1 MEKKDEMS
9 DTDKW
14 KKRMKE
20 QFEFELRIANAQS
33 KYLTHQKKSYLLA
46 SNTDSVQQLI
56 ENQINE
62 LTNILIEKKS
72 EYDKITRESKI
83 KVQQTEL
90 LEKKIK
96 AIQEIDIKIKKEQIE
111 NEGTIE
117 TMESVLK
124 IKDSRKQDEAY
135 NQQTL
140 LKQID
145 KLKQDIILIN
155 KESYDYEA
163 IYYQLSN
170 KIEKAKFYS
179 NQILQNRNNIYSKI
193 TEQDMK
199 NKYEKDEQELLIE
212 YYETIIKQKYMFIQ
226 SADERKEKQRQI
238 QEKAKNESFDK
249 EEVEKRHELQLS
261 MLYNK
266 YLRIKM
272 DELVKKYKKLEKVAD
287 KIRDICGSDDVNIM
301 VDTLLNKNKR
311 YNLACE
317 KIELNEQKRKV
328 LKKELKKL
336 NKKLEKMK
344 TQVLIETENHDNQK
358 EVKPI
363 EDKLEDVDKISLVK
377 KELELNKKLFETG
390 ERLNFVHLSYRK
402 VIDNINHLK
411 SYHDSHSIKEIEED
425 KKKKEEDKKKNEEDK
440 KKNEEY
446 KNDTVDLIEEKEK
459 NDENDGKAKVN
470 SKGKNEEY
478 KNHNV
483 DLTIE
488 KENNESENAGLE
500 KVKSEKND
508 ESENTEKEKE
518 NDGTEKENK
527 EEENENDGK
536 IKLTI
541 EEEKFISDY
550 KNFLK
555 ESSKTIDILFLMHSK
570 SKFLEIMKKKGEEQK
585 KLSNQKR
592 NTYAKSARVIR
603 KVTKRTTNRSILS
616 SLSRRKEPVRRFSIR
631 QKEIESSKKKTIDD
645 DLISKDEDKDIMKRF
660 IEENKR
666 ERANFLKVRSWVKK

>member
-1 MEKKDEMS
+1 MKMEKKDDMS

-14 KKRMKE
+14 KKRMQE
-20 QFEFELRIANAQS
+20 QYEFELRVANAQS
-33 KYLTHQKKSYLLA
+33 KYLTQEKKRYLLA

-72 EYDKITRESKI
+72 EYDKLTRESKI

-96 AIQEIDIKIKKEQIE
+96 AIQEIDVKIKKEQIE
-111 NEGTIE
+111 DKGTIE

-124 IKDSRKQDEAY
+124 LKDSRKQDENY
-135 NQQTL
+135 NQKTL

-155 KESYDYEA
+155 KESYEYET
-163 IYYQLSN
+163 INYQLS
-170 KIEKAKFYS
+170 KKLEKSKFYS

-193 TEQDMK
+193 IEQDMK
-199 NKYEKDEQELLIE
+199 NKYEKDEQELLIN

-272 DELVKKYKKLEKVAD
+272 NELVKEYKKIEKVAD
-287 KIRDICGSDDVNIM
+287 QIRDICGTDDLNIM

-311 YNLACE
+311 YSLACE
-317 KIELNEQKRKV
+317 KIELNEQKKKV

-344 TQVLIETENHDNQK
+344 TQILIETENKDYQK

-363 EDKLEDVDKISLVK
+363 EDKLEDIDKVTLVK
-377 KELELNKKLFETG
+377 KELELNKQLFETG
-390 ERLNFVHLSYRK
+390 ERLNFVQLAYRK

-411 SYHDSHSIKEIEED
+411 SYHEHHPIKEVEDFRKKYEDNYNETTNLTEEN
-425 KKKKEEDKKKNEEDK
+425 KKEESKVENEE
-440 KKNEEY
+440 
-446 KNDTVDLIEEKEK
+446 
-459 NDENDGKAKVN
+459 ENDGIDKAQ
-470 SKGKNEEY
+470 
-478 KNHNV
+478 
-483 DLTIE
+483 
-488 KENNESENAGLE
+488 
-500 KVKSEKND
+500 
-508 ESENTEKEKE
+508 
-518 NDGTEKENK
+518 K
-527 EEENENDGK
+527 EEEQFINDY
-536 IKLTI
+536 
-541 EEEKFISDY
+541 EA
-550 KNFLK
+550 FLR
-555 ESSKTIDILFLMHSK
+555 ESSKTFDILFLMHSK
-570 SKFLEIMKKKGEEQK
+570 LEFIEIMRAKGEEEK

-592 NTYAKSARVIR
+592 NTYSKSARVIR
-603 KVTKRTTNRSILS
+603 KVTKKRTRTILS
-616 SLSRRKEPVRRFSIR
+616 SLSRKKEPVRRFSIKPR
-631 QKEIESSKKKTIDD
+631 DIEVPQNKKIDD

-660 IEENKR
+660 IEEHKR
-666 ERANFLKVRSWVKK
+666 ERANFLKIRSWVKK

>member
-14 KKRMKE
+14 KKRMQE
-20 QFEFELRIANAQS
+20 QYEFELRVANAQS
-33 KYLTHQKKSYLLA
+33 KYLTHQKKRYLLA

-124 IKDSRKQDEAY
+124 IKDSRKQDENY
-135 NQQTL
+135 NQKTL

-155 KESYDYEA
+155 KESYEYET
-163 IYYQLSN
+163 INYQLS
-170 KIEKAKFYS
+170 KKLEKSKFYS

-193 TEQDMK
+193 IEQDMK
-199 NKYEKDEQELLIE
+199 NKYEKDEQELLIN

-226 SADERKEKQRQI
+226 SADERKEKKRQI

-272 DELVKKYKKLEKVAD
+272 NELVKEYKKIEKVAD
-287 KIRDICGSDDVNIM
+287 QIRDICGTDDLNIM

-311 YNLACE
+311 YSLACE
-317 KIELNEQKRKV
+317 KIELNEQKKKV

-344 TQVLIETENHDNQK
+344 TQILIETENKDYQK

-363 EDKLEDVDKISLVK
+363 EDKLEDIDKVTLVK
-377 KELELNKKLFETG
+377 KELELNKQLFETG
-390 ERLNFVHLSYRK
+390 ERLNFVQLAYRK

-411 SYHDSHSIKEIEED
+411 SYHEHHPIKEVEDFRKKYEDNYNETTNLTEEN
-425 KKKKEEDKKKNEEDK
+425 KKEESKVENEE
-440 KKNEEY
+440 
-446 KNDTVDLIEEKEK
+446 
-459 NDENDGKAKVN
+459 ENDGIDKAQ
-470 SKGKNEEY
+470 
-478 KNHNV
+478 
-483 DLTIE
+483 
-488 KENNESENAGLE
+488 
-500 KVKSEKND
+500 
-508 ESENTEKEKE
+508 
-518 NDGTEKENK
+518 K
-527 EEENENDGK
+527 EEEQFINDY
-536 IKLTI
+536 
-541 EEEKFISDY
+541 EA
-550 KNFLK
+550 FLR
-555 ESSKTIDILFLMHSK
+555 ESSKTFDILFLMHSK
-570 SKFLEIMKKKGEEQK
+570 LEFIEIMRAKGEEEK

-592 NTYAKSARVIR
+592 NTYSKSARVIR
-603 KVTKRTTNRSILS
+603 KVTKKRTRTILS
-616 SLSRRKEPVRRFSIR
+616 SLSRKKEPVRRFSIKPR
-631 QKEIESSKKKTIDD
+631 DIEVPQNKKIDD

-660 IEENKR
+660 IEEHKR
-666 ERANFLKVRSWVKK
+666 ERANFLKIRSWVKK

>member
-1 MEKKDEMS
+1 MKMEKKDDMS

-14 KKRMKE
+14 KKRMQE
-20 QFEFELRIANAQS
+20 QYEFELRVANAQS
-33 KYLTHQKKSYLLA
+33 KYLTHQKKRYLLA

-72 EYDKITRESKI
+72 EYDKLTRESKI

-96 AIQEIDIKIKKEQIE
+96 AIQEIDVKIKKEQIE
-111 NEGTIE
+111 DKGTIE

-124 IKDSRKQDEAY
+124 LKDSRKQDENY
-135 NQQTL
+135 NQKTL

-155 KESYDYEA
+155 KESYEYET
-163 IYYQLSN
+163 INYQLS
-170 KIEKAKFYS
+170 KKLEKSKFYS

-193 TEQDMK
+193 IEQDMK
-199 NKYEKDEQELLIE
+199 NKYEKDEQELLIN

-272 DELVKKYKKLEKVAD
+272 NELVKEYKKIEKVAD
-287 KIRDICGSDDVNIM
+287 QIRDICGTDDLNIM

-311 YNLACE
+311 YSLACE
-317 KIELNEQKRKV
+317 KIELNEQKKKV

-344 TQVLIETENHDNQK
+344 TQILIETENKDYQK

-363 EDKLEDVDKISLVK
+363 EDKLEDIDKVTLVK
-377 KELELNKKLFETG
+377 KELELNKQLFETG
-390 ERLNFVHLSYRK
+390 ERLNFVQLAYRK

-411 SYHDSHSIKEIEED
+411 SYHEHHPIKEVEDFRKKYEDNYNETTNLTEEN
-425 KKKKEEDKKKNEEDK
+425 KKEESKVENEE
-440 KKNEEY
+440 
-446 KNDTVDLIEEKEK
+446 
-459 NDENDGKAKVN
+459 ENDGIDKAQ
-470 SKGKNEEY
+470 
-478 KNHNV
+478 
-483 DLTIE
+483 
-488 KENNESENAGLE
+488 
-500 KVKSEKND
+500 
-508 ESENTEKEKE
+508 
-518 NDGTEKENK
+518 K
-527 EEENENDGK
+527 EEEQFINDY
-536 IKLTI
+536 
-541 EEEKFISDY
+541 EA
-550 KNFLK
+550 FLR
-555 ESSKTIDILFLMHSK
+555 ESSKTFDILFLMHSK
-570 SKFLEIMKKKGEEQK
+570 LEFIEIMRAKGEEEK

-592 NTYAKSARVIR
+592 NTYSKSARVIR
-603 KVTKRTTNRSILS
+603 KVTKKRTRTILS
-616 SLSRRKEPVRRFSIR
+616 SLSRKKEPVRRFSIKPR
-631 QKEIESSKKKTIDD
+631 DIEVPQNKKIDD

-660 IEENKR
+660 IEEHKR
-666 ERANFLKVRSWVKK
+666 ERANFLKIRSWVKK

>member
-1 MEKKDEMS
+1 MKMEKKDEMS
-9 DTDKW
+9 DTDIW
-14 KKRMKE
+14 KKQMKE
-20 QFEFELRIANAQS
+20 QYEFELRVANAQS
-33 KYLTHQKKSYLLA
+33 KYLTHQKKRYLLA

-72 EYDKITRESKI
+72 EYDKITREAKI
-83 KVQQTEL
+83 KVEQTEL
-90 LEKKIK
+90 LERKIK

-124 IKDSRKQDEAY
+124 LKDSRKQDENY
-135 NQQTL
+135 NQKTL

-155 KESYDYEA
+155 KEYYEYEA
-163 IYYQLSN
+163 INYQLTK
-170 KIEKAKFYS
+170 KIEKSQFYS
-179 NQILQNRNNIYSKI
+179 NQILQNRNNVYSKI
-193 TEQDMK
+193 VEQDMK

-272 DELVKKYKKLEKVAD
+272 NELVKEYKKIEKVAD
-287 KIRDICGSDDVNIM
+287 QIRDICGTDDLNIM

-311 YNLACE
+311 YSLACE
-317 KIELNEQKRKV
+317 KIELNEQKKKV

-344 TQVLIETENHDNQK
+344 TQILIETENKDYQK

-363 EDKLEDVDKISLVK
+363 EDKLEDIDKVTLVK
-377 KELELNKKLFETG
+377 KELELNKQLFETG
-390 ERLNFVHLSYRK
+390 ERLNFVQLAYRK

-411 SYHDSHSIKEIEED
+411 SYHEHHPIKEVEDFRKKYEDNYNETTNLTEEN
-425 KKKKEEDKKKNEEDK
+425 KKEESKVENEE
-440 KKNEEY
+440 
-446 KNDTVDLIEEKEK
+446 
-459 NDENDGKAKVN
+459 ENDGIDKAQ
-470 SKGKNEEY
+470 
-478 KNHNV
+478 
-483 DLTIE
+483 
-488 KENNESENAGLE
+488 
-500 KVKSEKND
+500 
-508 ESENTEKEKE
+508 
-518 NDGTEKENK
+518 K
-527 EEENENDGK
+527 EEEQFINDY
-536 IKLTI
+536 
-541 EEEKFISDY
+541 EA
-550 KNFLK
+550 FLR
-555 ESSKTIDILFLMHSK
+555 ESSKTFDILFLMHSK
-570 SKFLEIMKKKGEEQK
+570 LEFIEIMRAKGEEEK

-592 NTYAKSARVIR
+592 NTYSKSARVIR
-603 KVTKRTTNRSILS
+603 KVTKKRTRTILS
-616 SLSRRKEPVRRFSIR
+616 SLSRKKEPVRRFSIKPR
-631 QKEIESSKKKTIDD
+631 DIEVPQNKKIDD

-660 IEENKR
+660 IEEHKR
-666 ERANFLKVRSWVKK
+666 ERANFLKIRSWVKK

>member
-1 MEKKDEMS
+1 MKMEKKDDMS

-14 KKRMKE
+14 KKRMQE
-20 QFEFELRIANAQS
+20 QYEFELRVANAQS
-33 KYLTHQKKSYLLA
+33 KYLTQEKKRYLLA

-72 EYDKITRESKI
+72 EYDKLTRESKI

-96 AIQEIDIKIKKEQIE
+96 AIQEIDVKIKKEQIE
-111 NEGTIE
+111 DKGTIE

-124 IKDSRKQDEAY
+124 LKDSRKQDENY
-135 NQQTL
+135 NQKTL

-155 KESYDYEA
+155 KESYEYET
-163 IYYQLSN
+163 INYQLS
-170 KIEKAKFYS
+170 KKLEKSKFYS

-193 TEQDMK
+193 IEQDMK
-199 NKYEKDEQELLIE
+199 NKYEKDEQELLIN

-272 DELVKKYKKLEKVAD
+272 NELVKEYKKIEKVAD
-287 KIRDICGSDDVNIM
+287 QIRDICGTDDLNIM

-311 YNLACE
+311 YSLACE
-317 KIELNEQKRKV
+317 KIELNEQKKKV

-344 TQVLIETENHDNQK
+344 TQILIETENKDYQK

-363 EDKLEDVDKISLVK
+363 EDKLEDIDKVTLVK
-377 KELELNKKLFETG
+377 KELELNKQLFETG
-390 ERLNFVHLSYRK
+390 ERLNLVELAYRK

-411 SYHDSHSIKEIEED
+411 SYHEHHPIKEVEDFRKKYEDNYNETTNLTEEN
-425 KKKKEEDKKKNEEDK
+425 KKEESKVENEE
-440 KKNEEY
+440 
-446 KNDTVDLIEEKEK
+446 
-459 NDENDGKAKVN
+459 ENDGIDKAQ
-470 SKGKNEEY
+470 
-478 KNHNV
+478 
-483 DLTIE
+483 
-488 KENNESENAGLE
+488 
-500 KVKSEKND
+500 
-508 ESENTEKEKE
+508 
-518 NDGTEKENK
+518 K
-527 EEENENDGK
+527 EEEQFINDY
-536 IKLTI
+536 
-541 EEEKFISDY
+541 EA
-550 KNFLK
+550 FLR
-555 ESSKTIDILFLMHSK
+555 ESSKTFDILFLMHSK
-570 SKFLEIMKKKGEEQK
+570 LEFIEIMRAKGEEEK

-592 NTYAKSARVIR
+592 NTYSKSARVIR
-603 KVTKRTTNRSILS
+603 KVTKKRTRTILS
-616 SLSRRKEPVRRFSIR
+616 SLSRKKEPVRRFSIKPR
-631 QKEIESSKKKTIDD
+631 DIEVPQNKKIDD

-660 IEENKR
+660 IEEHKR
-666 ERANFLKVRSWVKK
+666 ERANFLKIRSWVKK

>member
-1 MEKKDEMS
+1 MKMEKKDDMS

-14 KKRMKE
+14 KKRMQE
-20 QFEFELRIANAQS
+20 QYEFELRVANAQS
-33 KYLTHQKKSYLLA
+33 KYLTQEKKRYLLA

-96 AIQEIDIKIKKEQIE
+96 AIQEIDVKIKKEQIE
-111 NEGTIE
+111 DKGTIE

-124 IKDSRKQDEAY
+124 LKDSRKQDENY
-135 NQQTL
+135 NQKTL

-155 KESYDYEA
+155 KEYYEYEA
-163 IYYQLSN
+163 INYQLTK
-170 KIEKAKFYS
+170 KIEKSQFYS
-179 NQILQNRNNIYSKI
+179 NQILQNRNNVYSKI
-193 TEQDMK
+193 VEQDMK

-272 DELVKKYKKLEKVAD
+272 NELVKEYKKIEKVAD
-287 KIRDICGSDDVNIM
+287 QIRDICGTDDLNIM

-311 YNLACE
+311 YSLACE
-317 KIELNEQKRKV
+317 KIELNEQKKKV

-344 TQVLIETENHDNQK
+344 TQILIETENKDYQK

-363 EDKLEDVDKISLVK
+363 EDKLEDIDKVTLVK
-377 KELELNKKLFETG
+377 KELELNKQLFETG
-390 ERLNFVHLSYRK
+390 ERLNFVQLAYRK

-411 SYHDSHSIKEIEED
+411 SYHEHHPIKEVEDFRKKYEDNYNETTNLTEEN
-425 KKKKEEDKKKNEEDK
+425 KKEESKVENEE
-440 KKNEEY
+440 
-446 KNDTVDLIEEKEK
+446 
-459 NDENDGKAKVN
+459 ENDGIDKAQ
-470 SKGKNEEY
+470 
-478 KNHNV
+478 
-483 DLTIE
+483 
-488 KENNESENAGLE
+488 
-500 KVKSEKND
+500 
-508 ESENTEKEKE
+508 
-518 NDGTEKENK
+518 K
-527 EEENENDGK
+527 EEEQFINDY
-536 IKLTI
+536 
-541 EEEKFISDY
+541 EA
-550 KNFLK
+550 FLR
-555 ESSKTIDILFLMHSK
+555 ESSKTFDILFLMHSK
-570 SKFLEIMKKKGEEQK
+570 LEFIEIMRAKGEEEK

-592 NTYAKSARVIR
+592 NTYSKSARVIR
-603 KVTKRTTNRSILS
+603 KVTKKRTRTILS
-616 SLSRRKEPVRRFSIR
+616 SLSRKKEPVRRFSIKPR
-631 QKEIESSKKKTIDD
+631 DIEVPQNKKIDD

-660 IEENKR
+660 IEEHKR
-666 ERANFLKVRSWVKK
+666 ERANFLKIRSWVKK

>member
-1 MEKKDEMS
+1 MKMEKKDEMS

-14 KKRMKE
+14 KKQMQE
-20 QFEFELRIANAQS
+20 QYEFELRVANAQS
-33 KYLTHQKKSYLLA
+33 KYLTHQKKRYLLA

-72 EYDKITRESKI
+72 EYDKITREAKI
-83 KVQQTEL
+83 KVEQTEL
-90 LEKKIK
+90 LERKIK

-124 IKDSRKQDEAY
+124 LKDSRKQDENY
-135 NQQTL
+135 NQKTL

-155 KESYDYEA
+155 KEYYEYEA
-163 IYYQLSN
+163 INYQLTK
-170 KIEKAKFYS
+170 KIEKSQFYS
-179 NQILQNRNNIYSKI
+179 NQILQNRNNVYSKI
-193 TEQDMK
+193 VEQDMK

-272 DELVKKYKKLEKVAD
+272 DELVKEYKKLEKVAD
-287 KIRDICGSDDVNIM
+287 NIRDIVGSDDLKIM

-311 YNLACE
+311 YSLACE
-317 KIELNEQKRKV
+317 KIELNEQKKKV

-344 TQVLIETENHDNQK
+344 TQILIETENKDYQK

-363 EDKLEDVDKISLVK
+363 EDKLEDIDKVTLVK
-377 KELELNKKLFETG
+377 KELELNKQLFETG
-390 ERLNFVHLSYRK
+390 ERLNFVQLAYRK

-411 SYHDSHSIKEIEED
+411 SYHEHHPIKEVEDFRKKYEDNYNETTNLTEEN
-425 KKKKEEDKKKNEEDK
+425 KKEESKVENEE
-440 KKNEEY
+440 
-446 KNDTVDLIEEKEK
+446 
-459 NDENDGKAKVN
+459 ENDGIDKAQ
-470 SKGKNEEY
+470 
-478 KNHNV
+478 
-483 DLTIE
+483 
-488 KENNESENAGLE
+488 
-500 KVKSEKND
+500 
-508 ESENTEKEKE
+508 
-518 NDGTEKENK
+518 K
-527 EEENENDGK
+527 EEEQFINDY
-536 IKLTI
+536 
-541 EEEKFISDY
+541 EA
-550 KNFLK
+550 FLR
-555 ESSKTIDILFLMHSK
+555 ESSKTFDILFLMNSK
-570 SKFLEIMKKKGEEQK
+570 LEFIEIMRAKGEEEK

-592 NTYAKSARVIR
+592 NTYSKSARVIM
-603 KVTKRTTNRSILS
+603 KVTKKRTRTILS
-616 SLSRRKEPVRRFSIR
+616 SLSRKKEPVRRFSIKPR
-631 QKEIESSKKKTIDD
+631 NIEVPQNKKIDD

-660 IEENKR
+660 IEEHKR
-666 ERANFLKVRSWVKK
+666 ERANFLKIRSWVKK

>member
-1 MEKKDEMS
+1 MKMEKKDDMS

-14 KKRMKE
+14 KKRMQE
-20 QFEFELRIANAQS
+20 QYEFELRVANAQS
-33 KYLTHQKKSYLLA
+33 KYLTQEKKRYLLA

-72 EYDKITRESKI
+72 EYDKLTRESKI

-96 AIQEIDIKIKKEQIE
+96 AIQEIDVKIKKEQIE
-111 NEGTIE
+111 DKGTIE

-124 IKDSRKQDEAY
+124 LKDSRKQDENY
-135 NQQTL
+135 NQKTL

-155 KESYDYEA
+155 KESYEYET
-163 IYYQLSN
+163 INYQLS
-170 KIEKAKFYS
+170 KKLEKSKFYS

-193 TEQDMK
+193 IEQDMK
-199 NKYEKDEQELLIE
+199 NKYEKDEQELLIN

-272 DELVKKYKKLEKVAD
+272 NELVKEYKKTEKVAD
-287 KIRDICGSDDVNIM
+287 QIRDICGTDDLNIM

-311 YNLACE
+311 YSLACE
-317 KIELNEQKRKV
+317 KIELNEQKKKV

-344 TQVLIETENHDNQK
+344 TQILIETENKDYQK

-363 EDKLEDVDKISLVK
+363 EDKLEDIDKVTLVK
-377 KELELNKKLFETG
+377 KELELNKQLFETG
-390 ERLNFVHLSYRK
+390 ERLNLVELAYRK

-411 SYHDSHSIKEIEED
+411 SYHEHHPIKEVEDFRKKYEDNYNETTNLTEEN
-425 KKKKEEDKKKNEEDK
+425 KKEESKVENEE
-440 KKNEEY
+440 
-446 KNDTVDLIEEKEK
+446 
-459 NDENDGKAKVN
+459 ENDGIDKAQ
-470 SKGKNEEY
+470 
-478 KNHNV
+478 
-483 DLTIE
+483 
-488 KENNESENAGLE
+488 
-500 KVKSEKND
+500 
-508 ESENTEKEKE
+508 
-518 NDGTEKENK
+518 K
-527 EEENENDGK
+527 EEEQFINDY
-536 IKLTI
+536 
-541 EEEKFISDY
+541 EA
-550 KNFLK
+550 FLR
-555 ESSKTIDILFLMHSK
+555 ESSKTFDILFLMHSK
-570 SKFLEIMKKKGEEQK
+570 LEFIEIMRAKGEEEK

-592 NTYAKSARVIR
+592 NTYSKSAKVIR
-603 KVTKRTTNRSILS
+603 KVNKKRTRTILS
-616 SLSRRKEPVRRFSIR
+616 SLSRKKEPVRRFSIKPR
-631 QKEIESSKKKTIDD
+631 DIKVPQNKKIDD

-660 IEENKR
+660 IEEHKR
-666 ERANFLKVRSWVKK
+666 ERANFLKIRSWVKK

>member
-1 MEKKDEMS
+1 MKMEKKDEMS

-14 KKRMKE
+14 KKRMQE
-20 QFEFELRIANAQS
+20 QYEFELRVANAQS
-33 KYLTHQKKSYLLA
+33 KYLTQEKKRYLLA

-72 EYDKITRESKI
+72 EYDKLTRESKI

-96 AIQEIDIKIKKEQIE
+96 AIQEIDVKIKKEQIE
-111 NEGTIE
+111 DKGTIE

-124 IKDSRKQDEAY
+124 LKDSRKQDENY
-135 NQQTL
+135 NQKTL

-155 KESYDYEA
+155 KESYEYET
-163 IYYQLSN
+163 INYQLS
-170 KIEKAKFYS
+170 KKLEKSKFYS

-193 TEQDMK
+193 IEQDMK
-199 NKYEKDEQELLIE
+199 NKYEKDEQELLIN

-272 DELVKKYKKLEKVAD
+272 NELVKEYKKIEKVAD
-287 KIRDICGSDDVNIM
+287 QIRDICGTDDLNIM

-311 YNLACE
+311 YSLACE
-317 KIELNEQKRKV
+317 KIELNEQKKKV

-344 TQVLIETENHDNQK
+344 TQILIETENKDYQK

-363 EDKLEDVDKISLVK
+363 EDKLEDIDKVTLVK
-377 KELELNKKLFETG
+377 KELELNKQLFETG
-390 ERLNFVHLSYRK
+390 ERLNFVQLAYRK

-411 SYHDSHSIKEIEED
+411 SYHEHHPIKEVEDFRKKYEDNYNETTNLTEEN
-425 KKKKEEDKKKNEEDK
+425 KKEESKVENEE
-440 KKNEEY
+440 
-446 KNDTVDLIEEKEK
+446 
-459 NDENDGKAKVN
+459 ENDGIDKAQ
-470 SKGKNEEY
+470 
-478 KNHNV
+478 
-483 DLTIE
+483 
-488 KENNESENAGLE
+488 
-500 KVKSEKND
+500 
-508 ESENTEKEKE
+508 
-518 NDGTEKENK
+518 K
-527 EEENENDGK
+527 EEEQFINDY
-536 IKLTI
+536 
-541 EEEKFISDY
+541 EA
-550 KNFLK
+550 FLR
-555 ESSKTIDILFLMHSK
+555 ESSKTFDILFLMHSK
-570 SKFLEIMKKKGEEQK
+570 LEFIEIMRAKGEEEK

-592 NTYAKSARVIR
+592 NTYSKSARVIR
-603 KVTKRTTNRSILS
+603 KVTKKRTRTILS
-616 SLSRRKEPVRRFSIR
+616 SLSRKKEPVRRFSIKPR
-631 QKEIESSKKKTIDD
+631 DIEVPQNKKIDD

-660 IEENKR
+660 IEEHKR
-666 ERANFLKVRSWVKK
+666 ERANFLKIRSWVKK

>member
-1 MEKKDEMS
+1 MEKKDDMS

-14 KKRMKE
+14 KKRMQE
-20 QFEFELRIANAQS
+20 QYEFELRVANAQS
-33 KYLTHQKKSYLLA
+33 KYLTQEKKRYLLA

-72 EYDKITRESKI
+72 EYDKLTRESKI

-96 AIQEIDIKIKKEQIE
+96 AIQEIDVKIKKEQIE
-111 NEGTIE
+111 DKGTIE

-124 IKDSRKQDEAY
+124 LKDSRKQDENY
-135 NQQTL
+135 NQKTL

-155 KESYDYEA
+155 KESYEYET
-163 IYYQLSN
+163 INYQLS
-170 KIEKAKFYS
+170 KKLEKSKFYS

-193 TEQDMK
+193 IEQDMK
-199 NKYEKDEQELLIE
+199 NKYEKDEQELLIN

-272 DELVKKYKKLEKVAD
+272 NELVKEYKKIEKVAD
-287 KIRDICGSDDVNIM
+287 QIRDICGTDDLNIM

-311 YNLACE
+311 YSLACE
-317 KIELNEQKRKV
+317 KIELNEQKKKV

-344 TQVLIETENHDNQK
+344 TQILIETENKDYQK

-363 EDKLEDVDKISLVK
+363 EDKLEDIDKVTLVK
-377 KELELNKKLFETG
+377 KELELNKQLFETG
-390 ERLNFVHLSYRK
+390 ERLNFVQLAYRK

-411 SYHDSHSIKEIEED
+411 SYNEHHPIKEVEDFRKKYEDNYNETTNLTEEN
-425 KKKKEEDKKKNEEDK
+425 KKEESKVENEE
-440 KKNEEY
+440 
-446 KNDTVDLIEEKEK
+446 
-459 NDENDGKAKVN
+459 ENDGIDKAQ
-470 SKGKNEEY
+470 
-478 KNHNV
+478 
-483 DLTIE
+483 
-488 KENNESENAGLE
+488 
-500 KVKSEKND
+500 
-508 ESENTEKEKE
+508 
-518 NDGTEKENK
+518 K
-527 EEENENDGK
+527 EEEQFINDY
-536 IKLTI
+536 
-541 EEEKFISDY
+541 EA
-550 KNFLK
+550 FLR
-555 ESSKTIDILFLMHSK
+555 ESSKTFDILFLMHSK
-570 SKFLEIMKKKGEEQK
+570 LEFIEIMRAKGEEEK

-592 NTYAKSARVIR
+592 NTYSKSARVIR
-603 KVTKRTTNRSILS
+603 KVTKKRTRTILS
-616 SLSRRKEPVRRFSIR
+616 SLSRKKEPVRRFSIKPR
-631 QKEIESSKKKTIDD
+631 DIEVPQNKKIDD

-660 IEENKR
+660 IEEHKR
-666 ERANFLKVRSWVKK
+666 ERANFLKIRSWVKK

>member
-1 MEKKDEMS
+1 
-9 DTDKW
+9 
-14 KKRMKE
+14 
-20 QFEFELRIANAQS
+20 
-33 KYLTHQKKSYLLA
+33 
-46 SNTDSVQQLI
+46 
-56 ENQINE
+56 
-62 LTNILIEKKS
+62 
-72 EYDKITRESKI
+72 
-83 KVQQTEL
+83 
-90 LEKKIK
+90 
-96 AIQEIDIKIKKEQIE
+96 
-111 NEGTIE
+111 
-117 TMESVLK
+117 
-124 IKDSRKQDEAY
+124 
-135 NQQTL
+135 
-140 LKQID
+140 
-145 KLKQDIILIN
+145 
-155 KESYDYEA
+155 
-163 IYYQLSN
+163 
-170 KIEKAKFYS
+170 
-179 NQILQNRNNIYSKI
+179 
-193 TEQDMK
+193 
-199 NKYEKDEQELLIE
+199 
-212 YYETIIKQKYMFIQ
+212 MFIQ

-272 DELVKKYKKLEKVAD
+272 DELVKEYKKLEKVAD
-287 KIRDICGSDDVNIM
+287 QIRDICGTDDVNIM

-336 NKKLEKMK
+336 NKKLEKKK
-344 TQVLIETENHDNQK
+344 TQVLIETENYDNQK

-363 EDKLEDVDKISLVK
+363 EDKLEDVDKVSLVK

-390 ERLNFVHLSYRK
+390 ERLNLVHLSYRK

-411 SYHDSHSIKEIEED
+411 SYHDSHSIKEIEEY
-425 KKKKEEDKKKNEEDK
+425 KKKND
-440 KKNEEY
+440 EY
-446 KNDTVDLIEEKEK
+446 YNDTTNPTQEKQK
-459 NDENDGKAKVN
+459 NDENYKIEKVN
-470 SKGKNEEY
+470 TEE
-478 KNHNV
+478 
-483 DLTIE
+483 E
-488 KENNESENAGLE
+488 K
-500 KVKSEKND
+500 KND
-508 ESENTEKEKE
+508 GIVKVNT
-518 NDGTEKENK
+518 

-536 IKLTI
+536 IKLNI

-550 KNFLK
+550 ENFLK
-555 ESSKTIDILFLMHSK
+555 ESNKTIDILFLMHSK
-570 SKFLEIMKKKGEEQK
+570 LEFLEIMKKKGEEQK

>member
-1 MEKKDEMS
+1 MKMEKKDEMS

-14 KKRMKE
+14 KKQMQE
-20 QFEFELRIANAQS
+20 QYEFELRVANAQS
-33 KYLTHQKKSYLLA
+33 KYLTHQKKRYLLA

-72 EYDKITRESKI
+72 EYDKLTRESKI

-96 AIQEIDIKIKKEQIE
+96 AIQEIDVKIKKEQIE
-111 NEGTIE
+111 DKGTIE

-124 IKDSRKQDEAY
+124 LKDSRKQDENY
-135 NQQTL
+135 NQKTL

-155 KESYDYEA
+155 KESYEYET
-163 IYYQLSN
+163 INYQLS
-170 KIEKAKFYS
+170 KKLEKSKFYS

-193 TEQDMK
+193 IEQDMK
-199 NKYEKDEQELLIE
+199 NKYEKDEQELLIN

-249 EEVEKRHELQLS
+249 EEVEKRNELQLS

-272 DELVKKYKKLEKVAD
+272 NELVKEYKKIEKVAD
-287 KIRDICGSDDVNIM
+287 QIRDICGTDDLNIM

-311 YNLACE
+311 YSLACE
-317 KIELNEQKRKV
+317 KIELNEQKKKV

-344 TQVLIETENHDNQK
+344 TQILIETENKDYQK

-363 EDKLEDVDKISLVK
+363 EDKLEDIDKVTLVK
-377 KELELNKKLFETG
+377 KELELNKQLFETG
-390 ERLNFVHLSYRK
+390 ERLNFVQLAYRK

-411 SYHDSHSIKEIEED
+411 SYHEHHPIKEVEDFRKKYEDNYNETTNLTEEN
-425 KKKKEEDKKKNEEDK
+425 KKEESKVENEE
-440 KKNEEY
+440 
-446 KNDTVDLIEEKEK
+446 
-459 NDENDGKAKVN
+459 ENDGIDKAQ
-470 SKGKNEEY
+470 
-478 KNHNV
+478 
-483 DLTIE
+483 
-488 KENNESENAGLE
+488 
-500 KVKSEKND
+500 
-508 ESENTEKEKE
+508 
-518 NDGTEKENK
+518 K
-527 EEENENDGK
+527 EEEQFINDY
-536 IKLTI
+536 
-541 EEEKFISDY
+541 EA
-550 KNFLK
+550 FLR
-555 ESSKTIDILFLMHSK
+555 ESSKTFDILFLMHSK
-570 SKFLEIMKKKGEEQK
+570 LEFIEIMRAKGEEEK

-592 NTYAKSARVIR
+592 NTYSKSARVIR
-603 KVTKRTTNRSILS
+603 KVTKKRTRTILS
-616 SLSRRKEPVRRFSIR
+616 SLSRKKEPVRRFSIKPR
-631 QKEIESSKKKTIDD
+631 DIEVPQNKKIDD

-660 IEENKR
+660 IEEHKR
-666 ERANFLKVRSWVKK
+666 ERANFLKIRSWVKK

>member
-1 MEKKDEMS
+1 MKMEKKDEMS

-14 KKRMKE
+14 KKRMQE
-20 QFEFELRIANAQS
+20 QYEFELRVANAQS
-33 KYLTHQKKSYLLA
+33 KYLTHQKKRYLLA

-72 EYDKITRESKI
+72 EYDKLTRESKI

-124 IKDSRKQDEAY
+124 LKDSRKQDENY
-135 NQQTL
+135 NQKTL

-155 KESYDYEA
+155 KESYEYET
-163 IYYQLSN
+163 INYQLS
-170 KIEKAKFYS
+170 KKLEKSKFYS

-193 TEQDMK
+193 IEQDMK
-199 NKYEKDEQELLIE
+199 NKYEKDEQELLIN

-272 DELVKKYKKLEKVAD
+272 NELVKEYKKIEKVAD
-287 KIRDICGSDDVNIM
+287 QIRDICGTDDLNIM

-311 YNLACE
+311 YSLACE
-317 KIELNEQKRKV
+317 KIELNEQKKKV

-344 TQVLIETENHDNQK
+344 TQILIETENKDYQK

-363 EDKLEDVDKISLVK
+363 EDKLEDIDKVTLVK
-377 KELELNKKLFETG
+377 KELELNKQLFETG
-390 ERLNFVHLSYRK
+390 ERLNFVQLAYRK

-411 SYHDSHSIKEIEED
+411 SYHEHHPIKEVEDFRKKYEDNYNETTNLTEEN
-425 KKKKEEDKKKNEEDK
+425 KKEESKVENEE
-440 KKNEEY
+440 
-446 KNDTVDLIEEKEK
+446 
-459 NDENDGKAKVN
+459 ENDGIDKAQ
-470 SKGKNEEY
+470 
-478 KNHNV
+478 
-483 DLTIE
+483 
-488 KENNESENAGLE
+488 
-500 KVKSEKND
+500 
-508 ESENTEKEKE
+508 
-518 NDGTEKENK
+518 K
-527 EEENENDGK
+527 EEEQFINDY
-536 IKLTI
+536 
-541 EEEKFISDY
+541 EA
-550 KNFLK
+550 FLR
-555 ESSKTIDILFLMHSK
+555 ESSKTFDILFLMHSK
-570 SKFLEIMKKKGEEQK
+570 LEFIEIMRAKGEEEK

-592 NTYAKSARVIR
+592 NTYSKSARVIR
-603 KVTKRTTNRSILS
+603 KVTKKRTRTILS
-616 SLSRRKEPVRRFSIR
+616 SLSRKKEPVRRFSIKPR
-631 QKEIESSKKKTIDD
+631 DIEVPQNKKIDD

-660 IEENKR
+660 IEEHKR
-666 ERANFLKVRSWVKK
+666 ERANFLKIRSWVKK

>member
-1 MEKKDEMS
+1 MEKKDDMS

-14 KKRMKE
+14 KKRMQE
-20 QFEFELRIANAQS
+20 QYEFELRVANAQS
-33 KYLTHQKKSYLLA
+33 KYLTQEKKRYLLA

-72 EYDKITRESKI
+72 EYDKLTRESKI

-96 AIQEIDIKIKKEQIE
+96 AIQEIDVKIKKEQIE
-111 NEGTIE
+111 DKGTIE

-124 IKDSRKQDEAY
+124 LKDSRKQDENY
-135 NQQTL
+135 NQKTL

-155 KESYDYEA
+155 KESYEYET
-163 IYYQLSN
+163 INYQLS
-170 KIEKAKFYS
+170 KKLEKSKFYS

-193 TEQDMK
+193 IEQDMK
-199 NKYEKDEQELLIE
+199 NKYEKDEQELLIN

-272 DELVKKYKKLEKVAD
+272 NELVKEYKKIEKVAD
-287 KIRDICGSDDVNIM
+287 QIRDICGTDDLNIM

-311 YNLACE
+311 YSLACE
-317 KIELNEQKRKV
+317 KIELNEQKKKV

-344 TQVLIETENHDNQK
+344 TQILIETENKDYQK

-363 EDKLEDVDKISLVK
+363 EDKLEDIDKVTLVK
-377 KELELNKKLFETG
+377 KELELNKQLFETG
-390 ERLNFVHLSYRK
+390 ERLNFVQLAYRK

-411 SYHDSHSIKEIEED
+411 SYHEHHPIKEVEDFRKKYEDNYNETTNLTEEN
-425 KKKKEEDKKKNEEDK
+425 KKEESKVENEE
-440 KKNEEY
+440 
-446 KNDTVDLIEEKEK
+446 
-459 NDENDGKAKVN
+459 ENDGIDKAQ
-470 SKGKNEEY
+470 
-478 KNHNV
+478 
-483 DLTIE
+483 
-488 KENNESENAGLE
+488 
-500 KVKSEKND
+500 
-508 ESENTEKEKE
+508 
-518 NDGTEKENK
+518 K
-527 EEENENDGK
+527 EEEQFINDY
-536 IKLTI
+536 
-541 EEEKFISDY
+541 EA
-550 KNFLK
+550 FLR
-555 ESSKTIDILFLMHSK
+555 ESSKTFDILFLMHSK
-570 SKFLEIMKKKGEEQK
+570 LEFIEIMRAKGEEEK

-592 NTYAKSARVIR
+592 NTYSKSARVIR
-603 KVTKRTTNRSILS
+603 KVTKKRTRTILS
-616 SLSRRKEPVRRFSIR
+616 SLSRKKEPVRRFSIKPR
-631 QKEIESSKKKTIDD
+631 DIEVPQNKKIDD

-660 IEENKR
+660 IEEHKR
-666 ERANFLKVRSWVKK
+666 ERANFLKIRSWVKK

>member
-1 MEKKDEMS
+1 MKMEKKDDMS

-14 KKRMKE
+14 KKRMQE
-20 QFEFELRIANAQS
+20 QYEFELRVANAQS
-33 KYLTHQKKSYLLA
+33 KYLTQEKKRYLLA

-72 EYDKITRESKI
+72 EYDKLTRESKI

-96 AIQEIDIKIKKEQIE
+96 AIQEIDVKIKKEQIE
-111 NEGTIE
+111 DKGTIE

-124 IKDSRKQDEAY
+124 LKDSRKQDENY
-135 NQQTL
+135 NQKTL

-155 KESYDYEA
+155 KESYEYET
-163 IYYQLSN
+163 INYQLS
-170 KIEKAKFYS
+170 KKLEKSKFYS

-193 TEQDMK
+193 IEQDMK

-272 DELVKKYKKLEKVAD
+272 NELVKEYKKIEKVAD
-287 KIRDICGSDDVNIM
+287 QIRDICGTDDLNIM

-311 YNLACE
+311 YSLACE
-317 KIELNEQKRKV
+317 KIELNEQKKKV

-344 TQVLIETENHDNQK
+344 TQILIETENKDYQK

-363 EDKLEDVDKISLVK
+363 EDKLEDIDKVTLVK
-377 KELELNKKLFETG
+377 KELELNKQLFETG
-390 ERLNFVHLSYRK
+390 ERLNFVQLAYRK

-411 SYHDSHSIKEIEED
+411 SYHEHHPIKEVEDFRKKYEDNYNETTNLTEEN
-425 KKKKEEDKKKNEEDK
+425 KKEESKVENEE
-440 KKNEEY
+440 
-446 KNDTVDLIEEKEK
+446 
-459 NDENDGKAKVN
+459 ENDGIDKAQ
-470 SKGKNEEY
+470 
-478 KNHNV
+478 
-483 DLTIE
+483 
-488 KENNESENAGLE
+488 
-500 KVKSEKND
+500 
-508 ESENTEKEKE
+508 
-518 NDGTEKENK
+518 K
-527 EEENENDGK
+527 EEEQFINDY
-536 IKLTI
+536 
-541 EEEKFISDY
+541 EA
-550 KNFLK
+550 FLR
-555 ESSKTIDILFLMHSK
+555 ESSKTFDILFLMHSK
-570 SKFLEIMKKKGEEQK
+570 LEFIEIMRAKGEEEK

-592 NTYAKSARVIR
+592 NTYSKSARVIR
-603 KVTKRTTNRSILS
+603 KVTKKRTRTILS
-616 SLSRRKEPVRRFSIR
+616 SLSRKKEPVRRFSIKPR
-631 QKEIESSKKKTIDD
+631 DIEVPQNKKIDD

-660 IEENKR
+660 IEEHKR
-666 ERANFLKVRSWVKK
+666 ERANFLKIRSWVKK

>member
-1 MEKKDEMS
+1 MKMEKKDDMS

-14 KKRMKE
+14 KKRMQE
-20 QFEFELRIANAQS
+20 QYEFELRVANAQS
-33 KYLTHQKKSYLLA
+33 KYLTQEKKRYLLA

-72 EYDKITRESKI
+72 EYDKLTRESKI

-96 AIQEIDIKIKKEQIE
+96 AIQEIDVKIKKEQIE
-111 NEGTIE
+111 DKGTIE

-124 IKDSRKQDEAY
+124 LKDSRKQDENY
-135 NQQTL
+135 NQKTL

-155 KESYDYEA
+155 KESYEYET
-163 IYYQLSN
+163 INYQLS
-170 KIEKAKFYS
+170 KKLEKSKFYS

-193 TEQDMK
+193 IEQGMK
-199 NKYEKDEQELLIE
+199 NKYEKDEQELLIN

-272 DELVKKYKKLEKVAD
+272 NELVKEYKKIEKVAD
-287 KIRDICGSDDVNIM
+287 QIRDICGTDDLNIM

-311 YNLACE
+311 YSLACE
-317 KIELNEQKRKV
+317 KIELNEQKKKV

-344 TQVLIETENHDNQK
+344 TQILIETENKDYQK

-363 EDKLEDVDKISLVK
+363 EDKLEDIDKVTLVK
-377 KELELNKKLFETG
+377 KELELNKQLFETG
-390 ERLNFVHLSYRK
+390 ERLNFVQLAYRK

-411 SYHDSHSIKEIEED
+411 SYHEHHPIKEVEDFRKKYEDNYNETTNLTEEN
-425 KKKKEEDKKKNEEDK
+425 KKEESKVENEE
-440 KKNEEY
+440 
-446 KNDTVDLIEEKEK
+446 
-459 NDENDGKAKVN
+459 ENDGIDKAQ
-470 SKGKNEEY
+470 
-478 KNHNV
+478 
-483 DLTIE
+483 
-488 KENNESENAGLE
+488 
-500 KVKSEKND
+500 
-508 ESENTEKEKE
+508 
-518 NDGTEKENK
+518 K
-527 EEENENDGK
+527 EEEQFINDY
-536 IKLTI
+536 
-541 EEEKFISDY
+541 EA
-550 KNFLK
+550 FLR
-555 ESSKTIDILFLMHSK
+555 ESSKTFDILFLMHSK
-570 SKFLEIMKKKGEEQK
+570 LEFIEIMRAKGEEEK

-592 NTYAKSARVIR
+592 NTYSKSARVIR
-603 KVTKRTTNRSILS
+603 KVTKKRTRTILS
-616 SLSRRKEPVRRFSIR
+616 SLSRKKEPVRRFSIKPR
-631 QKEIESSKKKTIDD
+631 NIEVPQNKKIDD

-660 IEENKR
+660 IEEHKR
-666 ERANFLKVRSWVKK
+666 ERANFLKIRSWVKK

>member
-1 MEKKDEMS
+1 MKKKDDMS

-14 KKRMKE
+14 KKRMQE
-20 QFEFELRIANAQS
+20 QYEFELRVANAQS
-33 KYLTHQKKSYLLA
+33 KYLTQEKKRYLLA

-72 EYDKITRESKI
+72 EYDKLTRESKI

-96 AIQEIDIKIKKEQIE
+96 AIQEIDVKIKKEQIE
-111 NEGTIE
+111 DKGTIE

-124 IKDSRKQDEAY
+124 LKDSRKQDENY
-135 NQQTL
+135 NQKTL

-155 KESYDYEA
+155 KESYEYET
-163 IYYQLSN
+163 INYQLS
-170 KIEKAKFYS
+170 KKLEKSKFYS

-193 TEQDMK
+193 IEQDMK
-199 NKYEKDEQELLIE
+199 NKYEKDEQELLIN

-272 DELVKKYKKLEKVAD
+272 NELVKEYKKIEKVAD
-287 KIRDICGSDDVNIM
+287 QIRDICGTDDLNIM

-311 YNLACE
+311 YSLACE
-317 KIELNEQKRKV
+317 KIELNEQKKKV

-344 TQVLIETENHDNQK
+344 TQILIETENKDYQK

-363 EDKLEDVDKISLVK
+363 EDKLDDIDKVTLVK
-377 KELELNKKLFETG
+377 KELELNKQLFETG
-390 ERLNFVHLSYRK
+390 ERLNFVQLAYRK

-411 SYHDSHSIKEIEED
+411 SYHEHHPIKEVEDFRKKYEDNYNETTNLTEEN
-425 KKKKEEDKKKNEEDK
+425 KKEESKVENEE
-440 KKNEEY
+440 
-446 KNDTVDLIEEKEK
+446 
-459 NDENDGKAKVN
+459 ENDGIDKAQ
-470 SKGKNEEY
+470 
-478 KNHNV
+478 
-483 DLTIE
+483 
-488 KENNESENAGLE
+488 
-500 KVKSEKND
+500 
-508 ESENTEKEKE
+508 
-518 NDGTEKENK
+518 K
-527 EEENENDGK
+527 EEEQFINDY
-536 IKLTI
+536 
-541 EEEKFISDY
+541 EA
-550 KNFLK
+550 FLR
-555 ESSKTIDILFLMHSK
+555 ESSKTFDILFLMHSK
-570 SKFLEIMKKKGEEQK
+570 LEFIEIMRAKGEEEK

-592 NTYAKSARVIR
+592 NTYSKSARVIR
-603 KVTKRTTNRSILS
+603 KVTKKITRTILS
-616 SLSRRKEPVRRFSIR
+616 SLSRKKEPVRRFSIKPR
-631 QKEIESSKKKTIDD
+631 DIEVPQNKKIDD

-660 IEENKR
+660 IEEHKR
-666 ERANFLKVRSWVKK
+666 ERANFLKIRSWVKK

>member
-1 MEKKDEMS
+1 MKMEKKDEMS

-14 KKRMKE
+14 KKRMQE
-20 QFEFELRIANAQS
+20 QYEFELRVANAQS
-33 KYLTHQKKSYLLA
+33 KYLTQEKKRYLLA

-72 EYDKITRESKI
+72 EYDKLTRESKI

-96 AIQEIDIKIKKEQIE
+96 AIQEIDVKIKKEQIE
-111 NEGTIE
+111 DKGTIE

-124 IKDSRKQDEAY
+124 LKDSRKQDENY
-135 NQQTL
+135 NQKTL

-155 KESYDYEA
+155 KESYEYET
-163 IYYQLSN
+163 INYHLS
-170 KIEKAKFYS
+170 KKLEKSKFYS

-193 TEQDMK
+193 IEQDMK
-199 NKYEKDEQELLIE
+199 NKYEKDEQELLIN

-272 DELVKKYKKLEKVAD
+272 NELVKEYKKIEKVAD
-287 KIRDICGSDDVNIM
+287 QIRDICGTDDLNIM

-311 YNLACE
+311 YSLACE
-317 KIELNEQKRKV
+317 KIELNEQKKKV

-344 TQVLIETENHDNQK
+344 TQILIETENKDYQK

-363 EDKLEDVDKISLVK
+363 EDKLEDIDKVTLVK
-377 KELELNKKLFETG
+377 KELELNKQLFETG
-390 ERLNFVHLSYRK
+390 ERLNFVQLAYRK

-411 SYHDSHSIKEIEED
+411 SYHEHHPIKEVEDFRKKYEDNYNETTNLTEEN
-425 KKKKEEDKKKNEEDK
+425 KKEESKVENEE
-440 KKNEEY
+440 
-446 KNDTVDLIEEKEK
+446 
-459 NDENDGKAKVN
+459 ENDGIDKAQ
-470 SKGKNEEY
+470 
-478 KNHNV
+478 
-483 DLTIE
+483 
-488 KENNESENAGLE
+488 
-500 KVKSEKND
+500 
-508 ESENTEKEKE
+508 
-518 NDGTEKENK
+518 K
-527 EEENENDGK
+527 EEEQFINDY
-536 IKLTI
+536 
-541 EEEKFISDY
+541 EA
-550 KNFLK
+550 FLR
-555 ESSKTIDILFLMHSK
+555 ESSKTFDILFLMHSK
-570 SKFLEIMKKKGEEQK
+570 LEFIEIMRAKGEEERK
-585 KLSNQKR
+585 INNQKR
-592 NTYAKSARVIR
+592 NTYSKSARVIR
-603 KVTKRTTNRSILS
+603 KVTKKRTRTILS
-616 SLSRRKEPVRRFSIR
+616 SLSRKKEPVRRFSIKPR
-631 QKEIESSKKKTIDD
+631 DIEVPQNKKIDD

-660 IEENKR
+660 IEEHKR
-666 ERANFLKVRSWVKK
+666 ERANFLKIRSWVKK

>member
-1 MEKKDEMS
+1 MKMEKKDDMS

-14 KKRMKE
+14 KKRMQE
-20 QFEFELRIANAQS
+20 QYEFELRVANAQS
-33 KYLTHQKKSYLLA
+33 KYLTQEKKRYLLA

-72 EYDKITRESKI
+72 EYDKLTRESKI

-96 AIQEIDIKIKKEQIE
+96 AIQEIDVKIKKEQIE
-111 NEGTIE
+111 DKGTIE

-124 IKDSRKQDEAY
+124 LKDSRKQDENY
-135 NQQTL
+135 NQKTL

-155 KESYDYEA
+155 KESYEYET
-163 IYYQLSN
+163 INYQLS
-170 KIEKAKFYS
+170 KKLEKSKFYS

-193 TEQDMK
+193 IEQDMK
-199 NKYEKDEQELLIE
+199 NKYEKDEQELLIN

-272 DELVKKYKKLEKVAD
+272 NELVKEYKKIEKVAD
-287 KIRDICGSDDVNIM
+287 QIRDICGTDDLNIM

-311 YNLACE
+311 YSLACE
-317 KIELNEQKRKV
+317 KIELNEQKKKV

-344 TQVLIETENHDNQK
+344 TQILIETENKDYQK

-363 EDKLEDVDKISLVK
+363 EDKLEDIDKVTLVK
-377 KELELNKKLFETG
+377 KELELNKQLFETG
-390 ERLNFVHLSYRK
+390 ERLNFVQLAYRK

-411 SYHDSHSIKEIEED
+411 SYHEHHPIKEVEDFRKKYEDNYNETTNLTEEN
-425 KKKKEEDKKKNEEDK
+425 KKEESKVENEE
-440 KKNEEY
+440 
-446 KNDTVDLIEEKEK
+446 
-459 NDENDGKAKVN
+459 ENDGIDKAQ
-470 SKGKNEEY
+470 
-478 KNHNV
+478 
-483 DLTIE
+483 
-488 KENNESENAGLE
+488 
-500 KVKSEKND
+500 
-508 ESENTEKEKE
+508 
-518 NDGTEKENK
+518 K
-527 EEENENDGK
+527 EEEQFINDY
-536 IKLTI
+536 
-541 EEEKFISDY
+541 EA
-550 KNFLK
+550 FLR
-555 ESSKTIDILFLMHSK
+555 ESSKTFDILFLMHSK
-570 SKFLEIMKKKGEEQK
+570 LEFIEIMRAKGEEERK
-585 KLSNQKR
+585 INNQKR
-592 NTYAKSARVIR
+592 NTYSKSARVIR
-603 KVTKRTTNRSILS
+603 KVTKKRTRTILS
-616 SLSRRKEPVRRFSIR
+616 SLSRKKEPVRRFSIKPR
-631 QKEIESSKKKTIDD
+631 DIEVPQNKKIDD

-660 IEENKR
+660 IEEHKR
-666 ERANFLKVRSWVKK
+666 ERANFLKIRSWVKK

>member
-9 DTDKW
+9 DTDIW
-14 KKRMKE
+14 KKQMKE
-20 QFEFELRIANAQS
+20 QYEFELRVANAQS
-33 KYLTHQKKSYLLA
+33 KYLTHQKKRYLLA

-72 EYDKITRESKI
+72 EYDKITRESII

-124 IKDSRKQDEAY
+124 IKDSRKQDENY
-135 NQQTL
+135 NQKTL

-163 IYYQLSN
+163 INYQLTK

-272 DELVKKYKKLEKVAD
+272 DELVKEYKKLEKVAD
-287 KIRDICGSDDVNIM
+287 QIRDICGTDDVNIM

-336 NKKLEKMK
+336 NKKLEKKK
-344 TQVLIETENHDNQK
+344 TQVLIETENYDNQK

-363 EDKLEDVDKISLVK
+363 EDKLEDVDKVSLVK

-390 ERLNFVHLSYRK
+390 ERLNLVHLSYRK

-411 SYHDSHSIKEIEED
+411 SYHDSHSIKEIEEY
-425 KKKKEEDKKKNEEDK
+425 KKKND
-440 KKNEEY
+440 EY
-446 KNDTVDLIEEKEK
+446 YNDTTNPTQEKQK
-459 NDENDGKAKVN
+459 NDENYKIEKVN
-470 SKGKNEEY
+470 TEE
-478 KNHNV
+478 
-483 DLTIE
+483 E
-488 KENNESENAGLE
+488 K
-500 KVKSEKND
+500 KND
-508 ESENTEKEKE
+508 GIVKVNT
-518 NDGTEKENK
+518 

-536 IKLTI
+536 IKLNI

-550 KNFLK
+550 ENFLK
-555 ESSKTIDILFLMHSK
+555 ESNKTIDILFLMHSK
-570 SKFLEIMKKKGEEQK
+570 LEFLEIMKKKGEEQK